1 MSKKF
6 LYFDTA
12 SDDATAFPAENIAMI
27 DQNGDGTILMT
38 FANGGVTDGSAK
50 TATVTLNVTGGSELN
65 CIKDIARAIAH
76 GRGPVVIIADDT
88 DGVYASTHITD
99 CGAISLTA

>member
-12 SDDATAFPAENIAMI
+12 TDDVSAFPAENIAMI
-27 DQNGDGTILMT
+27 DQTGDGAVLMT
-38 FANGGVTDGSAK
+38 FANGGITDGSAK
-50 TATVTLNVTGGSELN
+50 SATVALAVTSGKEMD

-76 GRGPVVIIADDT
+76 GRGPVVIIADDS
-88 DGVYASTHITD
+88 DSVYASKHITS
-99 CGAISLTA
+99 CGDISLTQ

>member
-12 SDDATAFPAENIAMI
+12 SDDVSAFPAENIVML
-27 DQNGDGTILMT
+27 DQNGDGSILMV
-38 FANGGVTDGSAK
+38 FSPGGVNSGSGK
-50 TATVTLNVTGGSELN
+50 SATVTLAVTSGKEMD

-76 GRGPVVIIADDT
+76 GRGPVVIIADDS
-88 DGVYASTHITD
+88 DSVYASKHISS
-99 CGAISLTA
+99 CGAIALTA

>member
-12 SDDATAFPAENIAMI
+12 SDDATAFPAGNIAMM

-38 FANGGVTDGSAK
+38 FANGGVTDGSSK
-50 TATVTLNVTGGSELN
+50 TATVTLNVTGGKEMD

-88 DGVYASTHITD
+88 DSVYASTHITS
-99 CGAISLTA
+99 CGAIALTA

>member
-27 DQNGDGTILMT
+27 DQNGGTILMT

-88 DGVYASTHITD
+88 DGVYASTHITT
-99 CGAISLTA
+99 CGAIALTA

>member
-12 SDDATAFPAENIAMI
+12 SDDVTAFPAENIAMM
-27 DQNGDGTILMT
+27 DQNGDGSILMT
-38 FANGGVTDGSAK
+38 FANGGVTDGSTK
-50 TATVTLNVTGGSELN
+50 TATVTLNVTGGKEMD

-88 DGVYASTHITD
+88 DGVYASTHITT
-99 CGAISLTA
+99 CGAIALTA